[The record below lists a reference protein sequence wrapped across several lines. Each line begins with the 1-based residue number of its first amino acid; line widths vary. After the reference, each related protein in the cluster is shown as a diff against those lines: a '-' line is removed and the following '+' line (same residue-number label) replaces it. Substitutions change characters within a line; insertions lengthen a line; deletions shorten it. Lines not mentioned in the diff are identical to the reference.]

1 MEDADRQASTAN
13 QGYSEYVLEH
23 LQIAIVSVS
32 AVLNHLQTTPLS
44 DDQQAQVGDF
54 VFELSALLQCLREI
68 SQQWQLHLDQ
78 YLAHSAATS
87 CTNHQHTCHTNAPW
101 KTTQDS

>member
-1 MEDADRQASTAN
+1 
-13 QGYSEYVLEH
+13 
-23 LQIAIVSVS
+23 
-32 AVLNHLQTTPLS
+32 VLNHLQTTPPS
-44 DDQQAQVGDF
+44 DDQQAQVGDYF

-87 CTNHQHTCHTNAPW
+87 YVAPTI
-101 KTTQDS
+101 KHLPHKRTLEDQDLRLERNSYCI